1 MPDNAPAP
9 APAPAVDWA
18 EIAALLAPV
27 EVLDDPTT
35 IKKRS
40 RDFFWYSPILNA
52 QLRRSFGDLVAR
64 PKSPQEMAHCLAV
77 AHHHD
82 LPVVLRGGGT
92 GNYGQAVPLQGGLI
106 LETTGMN
113 KVLEIGEGYVRAEA
127 GALMADVN
135 AALMTEGWEMAMFP
149 STQDIATIGGF
160 VAGGSAGIGS
170 IANGAL
176 RQKGN
181 IIQIKALSV
190 ADTPVEHVF
199 NAEDSL
205 RIHHAWGLNGAITEV
220 TLRTVPT
227 QDWVGCMAGFDSY
240 RAAYAAGYALARA
253 EETEIGRKL
262 CSVVD
267 ARIADYFPRLE
278 AHVPKGEHLLVTLV
292 PRAQTD
298 AFRALVIAHG
308 GKLRLAMGEPE
319 RVAAKLPHVFEFAY
333 NHTTLQVLKS
343 DRSATYQQ
351 IGIPDAADADR
362 VAAMRERQGEEVWP
376 HHEFSRYEGEIYAA
390 DLPIIWYKSAERLA
404 EINATYAADGFIV
417 YDAHVNA
424 IEGNGLQP
432 DYRHLAWKKRLDPKG
447 LLNPGKSRAWDK
459 VRHLT
464 AEEIEALRDADGA
477 SETP

>member
-1 MPDNAPAP
+1 MPDDVTPATT
-9 APAPAVDWA
+9 DWSR
-18 EIAALLAPV
+18 IAALLAPV
-27 EVLDDPTT
+27 EVFDDPTT

-52 QLRRSFGDLVAR
+52 QLRRAFGDLVAR
-64 PKSPQEMAHCLAV
+64 PKTREELAHCIAV
-77 AHHHD
+77 AHAHD
-82 LPVVLRGGGT
+82 VPIVLRGGGT

-106 LETTGMN
+106 IETTAM
-113 KVLEIGEGYVRAEA
+113 KRILDIGDGYVRVEA

-135 AALMTEGWEMAMFP
+135 AALMAEGWEMAMFP

-190 ADTPVEHVF
+190 SETPVEHVF
-199 NAEDSL
+199 DAEESL

-227 QDWVGCMAGFDSY
+227 EDWIGCMIGFASY
-240 RAAYAAGYALARA
+240 RDAYAAGYALASA
-253 EETEIGRKL
+253 SADEIGRKL

-278 AHVPKGEHLLVTLV
+278 AHVPKGEHLVVTLV
-292 PRAQTD
+292 PRAHVD
-298 AFRALVIAHG
+298 ALRTLLASHG
-308 GKLRLAMGEPE
+308 GTMHLAMGEAE
-319 RVAAKLPHVFEFAY
+319 RIAAKLPHVFEFAY

-351 IGIPDAADADR
+351 IGVPDPSDADR
-362 VAAMRERQGEEVWP
+362 VAAMRERLGDEVWP
-376 HHEFSRYEGEIYAA
+376 HHEFSRYDGAITAA
-390 DLPIIWYKSAERLA
+390 DLPIIWFKSPERLA
-404 EINATYAADGFIV
+404 EINATYEADGFIV

-432 DYRHLAWKKRLDPKG
+432 DYRHLSWKKRLDPKG
-447 LLNPGKSRAWDK
+447 LLNPGKSRAWEE
-459 VRHLT
+459 VRHLS
-464 AEEIEALRDADGA
+464 ADEIEAIGTSTD
-477 SETP
+477 T